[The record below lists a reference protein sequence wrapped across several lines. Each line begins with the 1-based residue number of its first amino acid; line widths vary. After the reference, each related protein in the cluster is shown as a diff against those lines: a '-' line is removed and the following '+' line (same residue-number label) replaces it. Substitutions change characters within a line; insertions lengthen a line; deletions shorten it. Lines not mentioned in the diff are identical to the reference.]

1 MKIRAAVLF
10 QVNKPLVVEE
20 LLIPELKPGQV
31 LVKVAY
37 SGICHSQ
44 LNEIAGFNGEDKY
57 LPHTLGHEG
66 SGEVVDIGPGVKKVK
81 VGNQV
86 VLTWIKGAGETVTG
100 TCYLRKDGSK
110 INAGPVTTFSNYSI
124 VSESRVVPISKNIKL
139 KAMALLGCAIPTGA
153 GIAVNTAKVHP
164 GSKVAIFGVGGIG
177 LSAVIGCKLREA
189 KTIIAVDIE
198 SHKLELAQELGCTHL
213 INASQNDSLKQIFDI
228 TQGEG
233 VDYAIEAS
241 GNEKVMET
249 AFQSISK
256 NGLCVVAGNLR
267 QGKTISIDPMELIK
281 GKRILGTWG
290 GETKPDRDI
299 PIYANLYQSNKIKL
313 DKLLTQ
319 TYSLSD
325 INQALEDMKK
335 GKVIRAM
342 INMALD

>member
-1 MKIRAAVLF
+1 MKIRAAILF

-20 LLIPELKPGQV
+20 LSIPKLKRGQV
-31 LVKVAY
+31 LIKVAY

-66 SGEVVDIGPGVKKVK
+66 SGEVVDTGPDVKKVK
-81 VGNQV
+81 IGDQV
-86 VLTWIKGAGETVTG
+86 VLTWIKAIGMTVSG
-100 TCYLRKDGSK
+100 TCYFRKDGSK
-110 INAGPVTTFSNYSI
+110 INAGPVTTFSDYSI
-124 VSESRVVPISKNIKL
+124 VSESRVVPIKKNIEF

-153 GIAVNTAKVHP
+153 GIAVNTAKVHS

-198 SHKLELAQELGCTHL
+198 NHKLQLAQDLGCTHL
-213 INASQNDSLKQIFDI
+213 INASQNDSLNKIFDI

-241 GNEKVMET
+241 GNKKVMET